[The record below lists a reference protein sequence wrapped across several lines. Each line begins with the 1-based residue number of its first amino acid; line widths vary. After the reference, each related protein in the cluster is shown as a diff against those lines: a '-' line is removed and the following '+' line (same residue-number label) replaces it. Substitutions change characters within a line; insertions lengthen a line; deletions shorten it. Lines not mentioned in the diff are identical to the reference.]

1 MSQPIIIN
9 TLGGSGN
16 GLGIK
21 RDEETVTKIDS
32 NPRSRAPVY
41 EPISLQNEADY
52 FLSSAASKN
61 DDGNSQ
67 CVLGFSNPNQKVQEL
82 FHFYHAVLYK
92 TVQNKLK
99 ETSDIRLPKQ

>member
-61 DDGNSQ
+61 DDGT
-67 CVLGFSNPNQKVQEL
+67 VAPLGFQIVGFPNANFKSKTPNPN
-82 FHFYHAVLYK
+82 F
-92 TVQNKLK
+92 
-99 ETSDIRLPKQ
+99 

>member
-16 GLGIK
+16 SLGIK

-61 DDGNSQ
+61 DCTPTAAAS
-67 CVLGFSNPNQKVQEL
+67 EA
-82 FHFYHAVLYK
+82 AVLEVEDDK
-92 TVQNKLK
+92 IGSLPSIDQAPTSLAFEDTVV
-99 ETSDIRLPKQ
+99 II

>member
-1 MSQPIIIN
+1 MRQPIIIN
-9 TLGGSGN
+9 TLGGSGD

-61 DDGNSQ
+61 DDGTLTFLLRVE
-67 CVLGFSNPNQKVQEL
+67 VLLSVRVNGI
-82 FHFYHAVLYK
+82 
-92 TVQNKLK
+92 LK
-99 ETSDIRLPKQ
+99 CSY